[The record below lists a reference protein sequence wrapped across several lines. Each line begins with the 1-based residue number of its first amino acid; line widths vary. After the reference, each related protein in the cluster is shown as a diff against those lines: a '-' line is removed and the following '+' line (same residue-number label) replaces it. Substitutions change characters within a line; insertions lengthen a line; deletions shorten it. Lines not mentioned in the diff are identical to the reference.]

1 MSSHKKRRQS
11 FPVGNEENK
20 RAKVLVDMEKNHEKY
35 EKGKELGEGMFG
47 KVYDG
52 LIKATQERVAIKKI
66 KVQLGYRDGLHPTAL
81 REIKYLREVSRNP
94 HENIIK
100 LYDAFQRGS
109 SLYLVFEYCLND
121 LERIIKDEKTQLPP
135 CDIKA
140 YMRMLLNGVAFCHE
154 NWILHRDLKPNNLM
168 IGNDYRLKLIDFG
181 LAKSYA
187 SPFRRYKSEVV
198 TLWYRSP
205 ELLYGATEYG
215 PSLDMWSVGCI
226 FAELL
231 QRAPLFPGQREIQ
244 QLGMI
249 FRLLGTPTEKEWPGM
264 TSLPSYIEY
273 TMLDGA
279 GLENNFATAP
289 SVTEGAIDLL
299 TKFLTYDPVK
309 RISAKDA
316 LKHEYFTSN
325 KPEPAQ
331 VMDLVAVKQL
341 KSRNDGDGSG
351 NSDGG
356 TNVNTTST
364 SSDAATNS
372 NAKSIAPIAKQ
383 LTF

>member
-1 MSSHKKRRQS
+1 
-11 FPVGNEENK
+11 
-20 RAKVLVDMEKNHEKY
+20 
-35 EKGKELGEGMFG
+35 
-47 KVYDG
+47 
-52 LIKATQERVAIKKI
+52 
-66 KVQLGYRDGLHPTAL
+66 
-81 REIKYLREVSRNP
+81 
-94 HENIIK
+94 
-100 LYDAFQRGS
+100 
-109 SLYLVFEYCLND
+109 
-121 LERIIKDEKTQLPP
+121 
-135 CDIKA
+135 
-140 YMRMLLNGVAFCHE
+140 
-154 NWILHRDLKPNNLM
+154 
-168 IGNDYRLKLIDFG
+168 
-181 LAKSYA
+181 
-187 SPFRRYKSEVV
+187 
-198 TLWYRSP
+198 
-205 ELLYGATEYG
+205 
-215 PSLDMWSVGCI
+215 
-226 FAELL
+226 
-231 QRAPLFPGQREIQ
+231 
-244 QLGMI
+244 
-249 FRLLGTPTEKEWPGM
+249 
-264 TSLPSYIEY
+264 
-273 TMLDGA
+273 MLDGA

>member
-1 MSSHKKRRQS
+1 MSQKRRLKAES
-11 FPVGNEENK
+11 SGDNDNK
-20 RAKVLVDMEKNHEKY
+20 RAKTESVLDIEKIHEKY
-35 EKGKELGEGMFG
+35 EKGKELGEGTFG
-47 KVYDG
+47 KVYEG
-52 LIKATQERVAIKKI
+52 VVKATRERVAIKKI

-81 REIKYLREVSRNP
+81 REIKYLREISQKP

-100 LYDAFQRGS
+100 MYDAYQRGS

-135 CDIKA
+135 CDIKS
-140 YMRMLLNGVAFCHE
+140 YMRMLLSGVAYCHKHFL
-154 NWILHRDLKPNNLM
+154 LHRDLKPNNLM
-168 IGNDYRLKLIDFG
+168 IGSDYRLKLIDFG

-205 ELLYGATEYG
+205 ELLYGAVEYG

-226 FAELL
+226 FGELL

-273 TMLDGA
+273 TMLSGA
-279 GLENNFATAP
+279 GLENNFATAA
-289 SVTEGAIDLL
+289 SVTSGAIDLL
-299 TKFLTYDPVK
+299 SKCLTYDPVK
-309 RISAKDA
+309 RISAEDA
-316 LKHEYFTSN
+316 LKHEYFTSK
-325 KPEPAQ
+325 KPVPAQ

-341 KSRNDGDGSG
+341 KSRA
-351 NSDGG
+351 
-356 TNVNTTST
+356 T
-364 SSDAATNS
+364 SSNLSS
-372 NAKSIAPIAKQ
+372 NNNNTAVSPSSSSSNTKSIAPIAKQ